1 MTTDSTEDKYRNLF
15 ENMRDAIY
23 LSSTDGRFVD
33 VNRAM
38 VELLGYESKEE
49 LLEIHIPRDFYHSE
63 GEREKIMAEMAKN
76 GYARDCE
83 VEIKR
88 KDGSKLVVLETCRER
103 RDGNGNLAGYEGIL
117 HDITARKEEE
127 KLRESIYRISEA
139 VHSTRDFDELLHSI
153 HEIVNGLMPAKNF
166 FIALFDS
173 DTGKFS
179 LPYFADEYGEKPLS
193 EKLWNGLTG
202 YVLRTGK
209 AMLVTPEI
217 FGKLAAKGEVERMST
232 PSKCWVG
239 APLKIKGRSIGV
251 LVVQSYTDGTTFTEK
266 DKRVLE
272 FVSDQVAMAI
282 ERKRAER
289 EILELNEML
298 HLVNKIMRHDI
309 LNDMNVIRGMVEIYS
324 EDGDKEL
331 MERAFRRIDK
341 SVELIRRM
349 RDLEMLLSSG
359 KELGEYSTRE
369 IAESVAGNYDAEF
382 NITGDC
388 TVMADEAFHSVM
400 DNIVR
405 NAVVHGGTD
414 KIDII
419 IESRGKE
426 CDIRI
431 ADHGKGIPDEI
442 KEKIF
447 NERFRHGETGG
458 TGLGLYIVKKTIE
471 RYGGSIHVEDNEPRG
486 AVFVIKLKNKS

>member
-1 MTTDSTEDKYRNLF
+1 
-15 ENMRDAIY
+15 
-23 LSSTDGRFVD
+23 
-33 VNRAM
+33 
-38 VELLGYESKEE
+38 
-49 LLEIHIPRDFYHSE
+49 
-63 GEREKIMAEMAKN
+63 
-76 GYARDCE
+76 
-83 VEIKR
+83 
-88 KDGSKLVVLETCRER
+88 
-103 RDGNGNLAGYEGIL
+103 
-117 HDITARKEEE
+117 
-127 KLRESIYRISEA
+127 
-139 VHSTRDFDELLHSI
+139 
-153 HEIVNGLMPAKNF
+153 
-166 FIALFDS
+166 
-173 DTGKFS
+173 
-179 LPYFADEYGEKPLS
+179 
-193 EKLWNGLTG
+193 
-202 YVLRTGK
+202 
-209 AMLVTPEI
+209 
-217 FGKLAAKGEVERMST
+217 
-232 PSKCWVG
+232 
-239 APLKIKGRSIGV
+239 
-251 LVVQSYTDGTTFTEK
+251 
-266 DKRVLE
+266 
-272 FVSDQVAMAI
+272 VAMAI

-471 RYGGSIHVEDNEPRG
+471 RYGGSIRVEDNKPKG
-486 AVFVIKLKNKS
+486 TVFVIKLKSKS